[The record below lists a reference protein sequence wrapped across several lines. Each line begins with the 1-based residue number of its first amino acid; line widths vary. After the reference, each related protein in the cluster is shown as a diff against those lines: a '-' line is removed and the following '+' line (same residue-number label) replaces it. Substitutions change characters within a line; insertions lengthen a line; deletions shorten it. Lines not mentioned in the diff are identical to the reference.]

1 MCFFIIIATCLYF
14 FTIFYFFFENISV
27 IDNGPEKNE
36 YVNSNFVHY
45 PTYMYPFPDN
55 APSALSKIDRPG

>member
-14 FTIFYFFFENISV
+14 FTIFYFFENIRV

-36 YVNSNFVHY
+36 YVNSNFVYY
-45 PTYMYPFPDN
+45 PTRMHPFPDN
-55 APSALSKIDRPG
+55 APSALSKIYRPG